1 MSVRSASR
9 GSPAAKS
16 IRFALRTSSIVATRS
31 ASFVRCVLRWFGSR
45 SWSSALMLS
54 AISSMP
60 VMMCFQDP
68 PRVESLNHTS
78 IPHVNNLR
86 SKLIDGKPALLDLE
100 PDPRSLTVVSVSS
113 GPEML
118 QMGNGP
124 CHTLPSLPAFRTVL
138 PKPLRDFTIQPL
150 YKVDE
155 ALLKLRQLYSV
166 HIRTRKFRNL
176 AKTKRYVVPAPRAN

>member
-1 MSVRSASR
+1 MYRCALPEGPVRSACR

-31 ASFVRCVLRWFGSR
+31 ASFVRCVLRCLGSR

-68 PRVESLNHTS
+68 PRVESLNHTW

-86 SKLIDGKPALLDLE
+86 PKLIDGKVFHHPIQLLALLADLLL
-100 PDPRSLTVVSVSS
+100 RS
-113 GPEML
+113 G
-118 QMGNGP
+118 
-124 CHTLPSLPAFRTVL
+124 
-138 PKPLRDFTIQPL
+138 
-150 YKVDE
+150 
-155 ALLKLRQLYSV
+155 
-166 HIRTRKFRNL
+166 
-176 AKTKRYVVPAPRAN
+176 